1 MTVSLDRPNSI
12 YQRLRLHRAP
22 DWRAAQPLRQD
33 LDRILVIIPAL
44 DEEET
49 IVPVIQ
55 ALQAAGLSQIRVVD
69 NGSRDRTATLAQA
82 AGAQVMYEPSPG
94 YGQACWKGLQQ
105 IDPNIDWILFCD
117 ADGSDYLGQLSEFFA
132 LRSSHDFLL
141 GNRRATP
148 SGRKALTPVQ
158 NFGNW
163 LSTQLIALGWGYQYN
178 DLGPL
183 RMIRRQALEQIEM
196 RERGFGWTVE
206 MQARAVELE
215 LRIAEIPV
223 GYRDRQGGKSK
234 ISGTLKG
241 SLQAGTIILTT
252 LGKLYWQKL
261 MRHQK

>member
-1 MTVSLDRPNSI
+1 MTVSFKRPESI
-12 YQRLRLHRAP
+12 YSRLRQPSAP
-22 DWRAAQPLRQD
+22 DWRAPQAVFLD
-33 LDRILVIIPAL
+33 LDRVLVLIPAR

-82 AGAQVMYEPSPG
+82 AGAQVIYEPRPG
-94 YGQACWKGLQQ
+94 YGQACWQGLQLM
-105 IDPNIDWILFCD
+105 DRSIDWILFCD
-117 ADGSDYLGQLSEFFA
+117 ADGSDDLEQLSEFFA
-132 LRSSHDFLL
+132 LRSRYDFIL
-141 GNRRATP
+141 GNRRATL
-148 SGRKALTPVQ
+148 SGRKSLTPVQ

-183 RMIRRQALEQIEM
+183 RIIRREALEKIEM
-196 RERGFGWTVE
+196 RDRGFGWTVE
-206 MQARAVELE
+206 MQARAVELG

-241 SLQAGTIILTT
+241 SFQAGMIILTT
-252 LGKLYWQKL
+252 LGKLYWHKL
-261 MRHQK
+261 TSR

>member
-1 MTVSLDRPNSI
+1 MTVSFKGPESI
-12 YQRLRLHRAP
+12 YSRLRQHRAP
-22 DWRAAQPLRQD
+22 DWRASQAAFLD
-33 LDRILVIIPAL
+33 LDRVLVIIPAR

-69 NGSRDRTATLAQA
+69 NGSCDGTASLAQS
-82 AGAQVMYEPSPG
+82 AGAEVIREPLPG
-94 YGQACWKGLQQ
+94 YGQACWQGLQSLPAS
-105 IDPNIDWILFCD
+105 IEWILFCD
-117 ADGSDYLGQLSEFFA
+117 ADGSDDLGQLSEFFA
-132 LRSSHDFLL
+132 LRSRHDFIL

-148 SGRKALTPVQ
+148 NGRKSLTPVQ

-183 RMIRRQALEQIEM
+183 RMIRRNVLEQM
-196 RERGFGWTVE
+196 RMGDRGFGWTVE
-206 MQARAVELE
+206 MQARAVELG

-241 SLQAGTIILTT
+241 SFQAGTIILTT
-252 LGKLYWQKL
+252 LGQLYWRKL
-261 MRHQK
+261 KRR